1 MKALF
6 FFILGAFA
14 GAYAVHVYDER
25 GGGSSAERPPAGGS
39 VGDSISW
46 RLREWH
52 LGPDDINA
60 DLARTG
66 QVFRENAAAAGGR
79 ISDVRMAAVIKA
91 KFVIDRDLSARDIAV
106 RVDDGRV
113 TLTGTVPSA
122 DLIGRATA
130 LALDT
135 GGVRNVTA
143 RLAVRPGN

>member
-25 GGGSSAERPPAGGS
+25 GGEPPRAGGS
-39 VGDSISW
+39 AGDSVSS

-52 LGPDDINA
+52 LGPDDITA

-66 QVFRENAAAAGGR
+66 QVFRENAAAAGER

-91 KFVIDRDLSARDIAV
+91 KFIVDRDLSARDIAV

-122 DLIGRATA
+122 DLIGRATV

-143 RLAVRPGN
+143 RLSVRP